1 MNLIINITCFI
12 FGYIFITS
20 SLYKLL
26 RFEQH
31 YAIVYSYNVVPESTN
46 RLFAWFDSVV
56 ELVIGLCLLIG
67 LLLKINLIFA
77 ILLLLMYTIAIT
89 INLFRGRTNID
100 CGCGGVVGNGKISK
114 KLVFRNVIMIIS
126 IFILWLNF
134 DYKVFSFSFNNQF
147 LFLHSYLILTIII
160 YLTIKIIYSFKLN
173 IRNIITK
180 GE

>member
-31 YAIVYSYNVVPESTN
+31 YAIVYSYNIVPESTN

-77 ILLLLMYTIAIT
+77 MLLLLMYTIAIT

-100 CGCGGVVGNGKISK
+100 CGCGELLEMGKYQRS
-114 KLVFRNVIMIIS
+114 
-126 IFILWLNF
+126 W
-134 DYKVFSFSFNNQF
+134 
-147 LFLHSYLILTIII
+147 
-160 YLTIKIIYSFKLN
+160 YS
-173 IRNIITK
+173 
-180 GE
+180 EM